1 MKLLVSLITTLSL
14 TLNSVPSN
22 LSRQNPPN
30 LIDAFILAYDA
41 MYTDDKDHNKD
52 YIILDMESL
61 YFTDTTHEDREKAIA
76 YFKKYNKT
84 VLNASLFKLQQ
95 IGLADKLGQLK
106 ISGRLLMLSNV
117 QSDNSQGIVI
127 EGYNW
132 FGPIAASY
140 YRIHLK
146 VVDNNWKI
154 MKVELLGFS

>member
-41 MYTDDKDHNKD
+41 MYTDDKDHDKD

-132 FGPIAASY
+132 FGPITASY

>member
-1 MKLLVSLITTLSL
+1 MKLLVSLLTTLSL
-14 TLNSVPSN
+14 TLNSIPFN
-22 LSRQNPPN
+22 LSKQTPPKI
-30 LIDAFILAYDA
+30 IDAFILAYDA
-41 MYTDDKDHNKD
+41 MYIDAKAYKTD
-52 YIILDMESL
+52 YIILDMESF
-61 YFTDTTHEDREKAIA
+61 YFIDTTHEDRDKAIA
-76 YFKKYNKT
+76 YFRKYNKT
-84 VLNASLFKLQQ
+84 VLNTSLFKLQQ

-106 ISGRLLMLSNV
+106 ISGRLLMLTNV

-132 FGPIAASY
+132 GGTLAASI

>member
-41 MYTDDKDHNKD
+41 MYTDDKYHNKD

-76 YFKKYNKT
+76 YFKKYN
-84 VLNASLFKLQQ
+84 
-95 IGLADKLGQLK
+95 
-106 ISGRLLMLSNV
+106 
-117 QSDNSQGIVI
+117 
-127 EGYNW
+127 
-132 FGPIAASY
+132 
-140 YRIHLK
+140 
-146 VVDNNWKI
+146 
-154 MKVELLGFS
+154 